1 MPSTPRQREALL
13 LIALLTGVAGIVLWV
28 VPASVED
35 PEGFG
40 YAQGLPPSFTVYLVA
55 LLAGAVMLVRL
66 LRLWLT
72 PALAVVEVEAAGRR
86 IGAQALSVIGA
97 CLLFAFLL
105 IPGLG
110 FYPSSLLF
118 IVAASLILGERRPI
132 FLTAPPV
139 AVTGGLFLAFEYGFN
154 IFLPRGHWIEPLM
167 ADLAG

>member
-1 MPSTPRQREALL
+1 M
-13 LIALLTGVAGIVLWV
+13 
-28 VPASVED
+28 PASVED

-55 LLAGAVMLVRL
+55 LLGGAVMLVRL
-66 LRLWLT
+66 LRLWRNPQL
-72 PALAVVEVEAAGRR
+72 ALAEVAANERR
-86 IGAQALSVIGA
+86 MGAQALSIIGV

-118 IVAASLILGERRPI
+118 IVTASLILGERRPV

-139 AVTGGLFLAFEYGFN
+139 AVTGGLFLAFEYGFS
-154 IFLPRGHWIEPLM
+154 IFLPRGHWIEPLL
-167 ADLAG
+167 ANLAG